1 MSSNPVTVAVRIRPL
16 NDKEKRVPDQEISL
30 NFTEQHISLPKHDAN
45 FCFDLVLGPE
55 HTNQTLYDSIASP
68 IVESALL
75 GINGT
80 IFAYGQ
86 TASGKT
92 FSMQGDA
99 KCPGILRLAASQI
112 FEQTAPDL
120 DKGKFAFV
128 ASYIEIYNER
138 VKDLLSG
145 AGKGSDD
152 LKIREDRVMGF
163 YADGAVERAITST
176 KDVLA
181 LFAEGEK
188 RRHVAGTD
196 MNLKSSRSH
205 TIFMINMTATHQ
217 QVTTKS
223 RLSLVDLAGSES
235 VRQTHAEGDRL
246 KEGAQINKS
255 LLALSMVISS
265 LSSGKKDI
273 GHVGYRDSKLTQILR
288 PSLSGNCKTAVLVCV
303 SPAMTYAFE
312 TLSSLKFAS
321 SAKQIKTS
329 YVVNR
334 TAHQTNMRSYQDQ
347 IDFLTKTLQ
356 EEQGR
361 NNSEASLEQDRKA
374 LEDALRRKDLEWEEM
389 ANESAKE
396 LEDLRIQTQDLE
408 HQLGEREEVNQELEQ
423 ELARL
428 QGIVREWD
436 EAYKEQAKQLETC
449 QHALQA
455 QEASLAM
462 EKETQSALVAQLN
475 EELVHQRLVVQSQ
488 TETMQEYQQELHCME
503 NLLVDEKT
511 NAAGALQ
518 ASLTAQEQAD
528 QEIAKL
534 QHALRTQATE
544 FEQRIHVL
552 GTDAKEAS
560 MRLAVDR
567 EQILRQGFQ
576 EEKAALLLD
585 MENQYVEDIQE
596 VERAG
601 MKRESKMQQAFEV
614 RLQQE
619 ADKMMGEFQVQLDS
633 SEAAKQAEIAELKS
647 QFELHQSKLDEFDG
661 LQASVSELERV
672 NEQLREES
680 GILQAK
686 LVVLEQDLTK
696 ARMGEHLIESAETER
711 NALLTFRIDSEQIRQ
726 DLRAQLQAERTEV
739 KTLKQQLA
747 LTEAE
752 MAKLKH
758 DRDRMRNQHEHELAN
773 LENQLKDDENL
784 GMITAQRE
792 NHRLK
797 QAQAKLH
804 SSLQEQDEQIEL
816 MKKREQELM
825 DRVAKLEKCK
835 FTATHKLRFEELLQR
850 NQALEGEVS
859 DLKQRCGV
867 STKRRM
873 PLTPI

>member
-16 NDKEKRVPDQEISL
+16 NEKEKRVPDQEISL
-30 NFTEQHISLPKHDAN
+30 SFTEQHISLPKHDAN

-68 IVESALL
+68 IVESALM

-99 KCPGILRLAASQI
+99 QCPGILRLAASQI
-112 FEQTAPDL
+112 FEQTAPVL

-138 VKDLLSG
+138 VKDLLSSGSG
-145 AGKGSDD
+145 AGGKGSDD

-163 YADGAVERAITST
+163 YADGAAERAVACT

-361 NNSEASLEQDRKA
+361 NTLDAGLEQDRKA
-374 LEDALRRKDLEWEEM
+374 LEDALRRKDVEWEEM
-389 ANESAKE
+389 ARE
-396 LEDLRIQTQDLE
+396 LEDLRVHTQALE
-408 HQLGEREEVNQELEQ
+408 QQLGEREDVNQELEQ

-455 QEASLAM
+455 QEASAAA
-462 EKETQSALVAQLN
+462 EKEAQSALIAQLN
-475 EELVHQRLVVQSQ
+475 DDLAHQRLVVQSQ
-488 TETMQEYQQELHCME
+488 TETMQEYQQELRC
-503 NLLVDEKT
+503 LDGRLADEK
-511 NAAGALQ
+511 ASALQ
-518 ASLTAQEQAD
+518 ASLTAQELAD
-528 QEIAKL
+528 QEMAKL
-534 QHALRTQATE
+534 QHALQTQAAE
-544 FEQRIHVL
+544 FEHQMRVL

-560 MRLAVDR
+560 TRLAADR

-576 EEKAALLLD
+576 QEKAALALE
-585 MENQYVEDIQE
+585 MENQYVEAIEE

-601 MKRESKMQQAFEV
+601 MKRESEMEQAFAE
-614 RLQQE
+614 RLEHE
-619 ADKMMGEFQVQLDS
+619 ADKLTREFQAQLAS
-633 SEAAKQAEIAELKS
+633 GEAAKQAEIAELQS
-647 QFELHQSKLDEFDG
+647 QFELHQGKLDEFDG
-661 LQASVSELERV
+661 LQASVLDMQRA

-680 GILQAK
+680 GRLQAK
-686 LVVLEQDLTK
+686 LVVLEQDLAT

-711 NALLTFRIDSEQIRQ
+711 SALLTFRVESEQLRQ
-726 DLRAQLQAERTEV
+726 DLKAQLQAERTEA

-747 LTEAE
+747 LAEAE

-784 GMITAQRE
+784 GLMTAQRE

-797 QAQAKLH
+797 QAQAKMH
-804 SSLQEQDEQIEL
+804 SLMQEQDEQIEQR
-816 MKKREQELM
+816 KKREQELV

-835 FTATHKLRFEELLQR
+835 LTMAHKQQFQELIQR
-850 NQALEGEVS
+850 NQALEREVS
-859 DLKQRCGV
+859 ELKQPCGAAP
-867 STKRRM
+867 TKRRV
-873 PLTPI
+873 PFTPID